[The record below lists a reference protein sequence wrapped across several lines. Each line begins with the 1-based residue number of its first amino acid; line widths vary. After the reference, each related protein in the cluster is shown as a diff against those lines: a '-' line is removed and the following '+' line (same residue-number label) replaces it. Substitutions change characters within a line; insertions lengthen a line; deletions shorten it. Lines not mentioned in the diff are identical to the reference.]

1 MIYNDVFLIRATNR
15 LASISLAL
23 CHDPICLL
31 LSDGS
36 NRENNGVIYGKLKT
50 MHKIS

>member
-1 MIYNDVFLIRATNR
+1 MVYYNAFLITNR
-15 LASISLAL
+15 LASISLGL
-23 CHDPICLL
+23 CDPICLL
-31 LSDGS
+31 LRDGS